1 MEELVHLETN
11 LQEKNN
17 SNRYNLKLSQD
28 TPKLMNSLKEK
39 WKQFKAILDHMIG

>member
-1 MEELVHLETN
+1 MEELVHLEIN